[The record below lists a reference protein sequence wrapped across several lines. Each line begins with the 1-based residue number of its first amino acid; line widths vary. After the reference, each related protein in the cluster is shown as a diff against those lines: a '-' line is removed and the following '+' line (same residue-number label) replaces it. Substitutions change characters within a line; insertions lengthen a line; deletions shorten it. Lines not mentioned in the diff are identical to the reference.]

1 MTMLDEQKR
10 YRQNKWMRRITITV
24 ISLTFIVGVLF
35 LFCNPIFEH
44 IISPLISHH
53 VNKEV
58 SQISNDKIQDNNK
71 KLDELLGNN
80 KKNDKDKSYRN
91 NFTNEPYID
100 NNNNGNNQYT
110 AEQIKKALN
119 DGSIS
124 LKDDPGI
131 VYDYSN
137 VRPIKASDMRK
148 AHLNKNYLRG
158 RIAIPKVGLNLPILE
173 GVSDQNLW
181 VGAGTMK
188 PNQRMGEGNYAL
200 AGHYVEAPNLLFSPL
215 HRVQIGY
222 YIYTFD
228 GNTIYQ
234 YKTTERKILSAHD
247 GEAVENSQGN
257 QIVTLITC
265 QDLQAKQRLMI
276 RGELVDKMKIGS
288 APQDIKENFE

>member
-1 MTMLDEQKR
+1 MLDEQKR

-234 YKTTERKILSAHD
+234 YKTTERKILSAHA

>member
-1 MTMLDEQKR
+1 MLDEQKR

>member
-234 YKTTERKILSAHD
+234 YKTTERKILSAHA

>member
-1 MTMLDEQKR
+1 MLDEQKR

-24 ISLTFIVGVLF
+24 SSLTFIVGVLF

-234 YKTTERKILSAHD
+234 YKTTERKILSAHA

>member
-228 GNTIYQ
+228 GNTIYK
-234 YKTTERKILSAHD
+234 YKTTERKILSAHA

>member
-173 GVSDQNLW
+173 GVCDRNVW

-234 YKTTERKILSAHD
+234 YKTTERKILSAHA

>member
-1 MTMLDEQKR
+1 MLDEQKR

-234 YKTTERKILSAHD
+234 YKTTERKILSAHA

-276 RGELVDKMKIGS
+276 RGELVDKMKVGS

>member
-1 MTMLDEQKR
+1 MLDEQRR
-10 YRQNKWMRRITITV
+10 YRQNKWMRRISVTV
-24 ISLTFIVGVLF
+24 ITLTFIVGILF
-35 LFCNPIFEH
+35 IFSNPIFEH
-44 IISPLISHH
+44 VISPLISHH

-58 SQISNDKIQDNNK
+58 AEIPNDKIQKNNK
-71 KLDELLGNN
+71 KLDKLLENNGNYDSKN
-80 KKNDKDKSYRN
+80 KGYMD
-91 NFTNEPYID
+91 NFTNKSTVD
-100 NNNNGNNQYT
+100 NNSSGSNQYT
-110 AEQIKKALN
+110 GEEIKKALN
-119 DGSIS
+119 DGSIP
-124 LKDDPGI
+124 LKDDPGV

-228 GNTIYQ
+228 GKYIYQ
-234 YKTTERKILSAHD
+234 YKTTQRKVLSVHD
-247 GEAVENSQGN
+247 GEVVENSQGSK
-257 QIVTLITC
+257 IITLITC
-265 QDLQAKQRLMI
+265 QDLQARQRLMI
-276 RGELVDKMKIGS
+276 RGELVDKMKIGT
-288 APQDIKENFE
+288 APQDIKKNFE

>member
-91 NFTNEPYID
+91 SFTNEPYID

-234 YKTTERKILSAHD
+234 YKTTERKILSAHA

>member
-1 MTMLDEQKR
+1 MLDEQKR

-124 LKDDPGI
+124 LKDGPGI

-234 YKTTERKILSAHD
+234 YKTTERKILSAHA